1 MNAGD
6 VLFYAGT
13 DAVSRAVC
21 DVTASQYCHAA
32 LALCADYLIEAV
44 PPRVRVARLD
54 LSAPATVATPVW
66 GDLAGA
72 ASAVSTA
79 LAMQGEAYDLAGAG
93 LAGIED
99 VLRAHLAG
107 TGRALDDLER
117 HLPAVR
123 LAVFCSRLVARALV
137 AGGVALPQP
146 PDYCT
151 PGDLASALG
160 LVR

>member
-6 VLFYAGT
+6 VFFYAGT
-13 DAVSRAVC
+13 DAVSVEIRR
-21 DVTASQYCHAA
+21 VTGSRYSHVA

-44 PPRVRVARLD
+44 IPRVRVAPINAVILNSFRPSWPD
-54 LSAPATVATPVW
+54 VTGPGRAVA
-66 GDLAGA
+66 A
-72 ASAVSTA
+72 A

-99 VLRAHLAG
+99 VLRVHAKAVAE
-107 TGRALDDLER
+107 TVDDIER
-117 HLPAVR
+117 HLPALR
-123 LAVFCSRLVARALV
+123 LAVYCSRLVARALV

-151 PGDLASALG
+151 PGDVALALTG
-160 LVR
+160 RR